1 MLALLGQFTTDDAGS
16 NLLGTPDETTRAPV
30 TAVVTVDE
38 LENKLVRVA
47 RTRAYAPN
55 ERRQTRHRCDRF
67 QMSDGQLDTLR
78 VFDGDDDEHDVER
91 LQVEIVSEMMNGI
104 DRIVIDPE
112 MLSDGSADDVIEMVV
127 HGLLSSEGGSF
138 GLGSVM

>member
-1 MLALLGQFTTDDAGS
+1 M
-16 NLLGTPDETTRAPV
+16 
-30 TAVVTVDE
+30 AVDGHE
-38 LENKLVRVA
+38 GRPVRVA

-78 VFDGDDDEHDVER
+78 VFDGEDDEHDVER
-91 LQVEIVSEMMNGI
+91 LQVEIVSEMMKRI
-104 DRIVIDPE
+104 DHVVIDPE
-112 MLSDGSADDVIEMVV
+112 MLSDGAPDDVIEMVV

-138 GLGSVM
+138 GLGFVV